1 MATNLYIQNQ
11 KTTLLDEEN
20 LNDINTQFAT
30 DNAKIENLNPISM
43 TFRKPFEI
51 YMHQGLS
58 STSKHIPGNTLPAF
72 LEAIKAG
79 FDGMETDC
87 RKTADGVWVLSHN
100 ADITGTVNGVTTTM
114 TIETSTLAQLKTVL
128 LDTSSEYGD
137 IYIATLQEVLQIA
150 RYTGM
155 KMLLEYKSGSN
166 PEGIAEVVMQTGM
179 QGRVT
184 YMCSHTYWAQ
194 IAAVDKQAN
203 FAEVF
208 FNLGSV
214 TDFSPYTP
222 FLTGGNTVSLDYEA
236 DASEPNMENVAN
248 AQKAGLSIDYWNVA
262 ESNHET
268 VFDTNPRHI
277 TVNGTDVFQYLQTYL
292 ENKEAQ
298 LPGNGG
304 T

>member
-11 KTTLLDEEN
+11 MTTLLDEED

-51 YMHQGLS
+51 YMHQGLAS
-58 STSKHIPGNTLPAF
+58 PSKHIPGNTLPAL

-100 ADITGTVNGVTTTM
+100 TDITGTVNGVTTTM

-137 IYIATLQEVLQIA
+137 IYIATLQEVLQVCA
-150 RYTGM
+150 YTGM
-155 KMLLEYKSGSN
+155 KMLLEYKGGTN
-166 PEGIAEVVMQTGM
+166 PEGIAEVVMMTGT
-179 QGRVT
+179 QGKMT
-184 YMCSHTYWAQ
+184 YMCHHNYWGQ
-194 IAAVDKQAN
+194 IAAIDKQAN

-208 FNLGSV
+208 FSFGSV

-222 FLTGGNTVSLDYEA
+222 FLTGNNTVSLDYEA
-236 DASEPNMENVAN
+236 DASNPNLENVIN
-248 AQKAGLSIDYWNVA
+248 AQKAGLSIDYWNVYEGIA
-262 ESNHET
+262 ET

-277 TVNGTDVFQYLQTYL
+277 TVNGTDVFNYLKTYL